1 MFLLLLLNSFLVV
14 ILCTL
19 VLALGLVLVCVRALV
34 LKFALVR
41 AVVLQSVLDHV
52 VHA

>member
-1 MFLLLLLNSFLVV
+1 MFLFLLLNSFLVV

-34 LKFALVR
+34 LKFVLVR
-41 AVVLQSVLDHV
+41 AVVLERVLDH
-52 VHA
+52 AFRA